1 VTVPLRLAGH
11 LGLSAPDK
19 PLLAH
24 LGRSVDPI
32 DQVDALADHGFVGLQ
47 DLFLKL
53 RPATEQAA
61 LASHMAR
68 RGLAL
73 TNLGADPLHWNKP
86 FWSAGDESGRDAVR
100 ASVVL
105 SGSLSERFG
114 GTGAVC
120 VAGLDPDRSAQ
131 EQIAA
136 MTENLK
142 RNAEIAERCGLLLL
156 VEPIAEKRIPGLL
169 LNRLEDGIEMV
180 RAVAMPSVRLIFDT
194 GHVAMMG
201 HDVPSAL
208 AACAQD
214 IGLIQFADVP
224 AGTSDRVDPGL
235 GQLDWTA
242 ILRQIADQG
251 YDGLVELEFEPVD
264 ATAEGEAKMLERLN
278 GLCPSLNIRVG

>member
-1 VTVPLRLAGH
+1 VTGALSLAGH

-24 LGRSVDPI
+24 LGRSADPA
-32 DQVDALADHGFVGLQ
+32 DQVDALADHGFAGLQ

-53 RPATEQAA
+53 RPPEEQAA

-68 RGLAL
+68 RGFAL

-100 ASVVL
+100 ASVAL

-120 VAGLDPDRSAQ
+120 VAGLDPDRSVK
-131 EQIAA
+131 EQINA
-136 MTENLK
+136 MIENLK
-142 RNAEIAERCGLLLL
+142 RNAEIAERHGLMLL

-169 LNRLEDGIEMV
+169 LNRLEDGIDMV
-180 RAVAMPSVRLIFDT
+180 RAVDMPSVRLMFDT

-208 AACAQD
+208 AACAHD
-214 IGLIQFADVP
+214 IGLIQLADVP

-242 ILRQIADQG
+242 ILRQISDQH
-251 YDGLVELEFEPVD
+251 YDGLAELEFEPVD
-264 ATAEGEAKMLERLN
+264 ATADGEARMLERLS
-278 GLCPSLNIRVG
+278 GIFTQHPRSS